1 MNFIKSFFSN
11 LFGFIFREDNN
22 EELNLERSESPI
34 LDESKY
40 YNDFE
45 AVDEGC
51 EYDEFGDFRDLDD
64 PEELDKIHENLLK
77 KNPCPC
83 EVSKKIKEII
93 DPVVFE
99 SRLDLNVIYED
110 GSDGIPLDIY
120 KKSSG
125 SYIENLQSRLP
136 KEVSLENLIQSTYQ
150 TLFDEYNLD
159 ELRTRDRAYPRCNV
173 GDLMR
178 NILLEYSQ
186 EFRNLSE
193 VQQIN
198 FAKVAGASYVNIL
211 HRLVSSDAIEQAN
224 KEYAQELI
232 KVVDTIQQ
240 KKNKTVKKVIKKPV
254 RFSPV
259 RDIELQES
267 LEAKDRSDS
276 PPKTPCCSPAASLKK
291 KIGKIRSVSV

>member
-1 MNFIKSFFSN
+1 
-11 LFGFIFREDNN
+11 
-22 EELNLERSESPI
+22 
-34 LDESKY
+34 
-40 YNDFE
+40 
-45 AVDEGC
+45 
-51 EYDEFGDFRDLDD
+51 
-64 PEELDKIHENLLK
+64 
-77 KNPCPC
+77 
-83 EVSKKIKEII
+83 
-93 DPVVFE
+93 
-99 SRLDLNVIYED
+99 
-110 GSDGIPLDIY
+110 
-120 KKSSG
+120 
-125 SYIENLQSRLP
+125 
-136 KEVSLENLIQSTYQ
+136 
-150 TLFDEYNLD
+150 
-159 ELRTRDRAYPRCNV
+159 
-173 GDLMR
+173 MR

-232 KVVDTIQQ
+232 KVVDTMQQ

-267 LEAKDRSDS
+267 LEAKDRSDP